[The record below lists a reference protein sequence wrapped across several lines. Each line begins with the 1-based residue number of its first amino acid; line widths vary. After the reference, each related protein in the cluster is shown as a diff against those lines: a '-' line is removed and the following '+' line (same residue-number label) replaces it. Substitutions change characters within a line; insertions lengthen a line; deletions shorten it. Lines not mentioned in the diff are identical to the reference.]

1 MTAHDQQLGG
11 RGLPEQ
17 PDGGVIL
24 ADYATNHDIGI
35 TFAPAGKALGELF
48 FGLCGNAIPRDVDI
62 EVGVVHPRFVDSD
75 QFSPAPRRDASSK
88 AIAVASSEAGDPSSE
103 LAMFGLDEL
112 DRAKE
117 WAAG

>member
-1 MTAHDQQLGG
+1 VWTA
-11 RGLPEQ
+11 
-17 PDGGVIL
+17 
-24 ADYATNHDIGI
+24 T
-35 TFAPAGKALGELF
+35 
-48 FGLCGNAIPRDVDI
+48 
-62 EVGVVHPRFVDSD
+62 S
-75 QFSPAPRRDASSK
+75 SAPRRDASSK